1 MPDIL
6 DRVQF
11 GAFGWQGDKG
21 DVGWNDKTPG
31 QMSASQMEW
40 KNGMP
45 TWSNLRGYLSLM
57 RVSVR

>member
-1 MPDIL
+1 VDEMPDIL

-31 QMSASQMEW
+31 QMSASQME
-40 KNGMP
+40 
-45 TWSNLRGYLSLM
+45 
-57 RVSVR
+57 